1 MQTLLSYW
9 SAGELAAN
17 GLILMHLT
25 GALIVG
31 LAIGYERTYHG
42 RAAGMRTYAL
52 VCMSATA
59 LTVLNGYPAL
69 WYGGQAH
76 NAALADPTRVIQGI
90 MTGIGFLGAGVIM
103 KDGFSIRG
111 LSTAASIWMTASIG
125 ILIGVGFYSAAIF
138 AAVLTVGVL
147 SGFRWLEKIL
157 PHQQQ
162 SYLTLT
168 YARAEV
174 IDEAAISSLVER
186 FGFKVADWAYQLNHD
201 DRFVYQLVLQA
212 VGHGRQQEL
221 AHCLTQN
228 RQLLG
233 FTLTPARN

>member
-1 MQTLLSYW
+1 MQALLSYW

-17 GLILMHLT
+17 GIILLHLC
-25 GALIVG
+25 GALLVG
-31 LAIGYERTYHG
+31 LSIGYERSYHG

-69 WYGGQAH
+69 WYGGQGQ
-76 NAALADPTRVIQGI
+76 NAAFADPTRVIQGI

-125 ILIGVGFYSAAIF
+125 VLIGVGFYSAAVL
-138 AAVLTVGVL
+138 AAVLTVGIL
-147 SGFRWLEKIL
+147 SGFRWLERIL

-162 SYLTLT
+162 SHLTLSYPRNSVPNET
-168 YARAEV
+168 LINA
-174 IDEAAISSLVER
+174 LVQEY
-186 FGFKVADWAYQLNHD
+186 GFKVADWSYQLNQEGL
-201 DRFVYQLVLQA
+201 FIYQLVLQT
-212 VGHGRQQEL
+212 VGSGRPRDL
-221 AHCLTQN
+221 AQSLN
-228 RQLLG
+228 RQEQLIAFSLS
-233 FTLTPARN
+233 PSRS